1 MTHPST
7 PAAPS
12 GNLDCETVAG
22 IQSRKPSTLRVA
34 AGEAHG
40 EPAATGEAG
49 TGGEA
54 KLAAKKVAK
63 KSAKKKTAKK
73 TSPVKK
79 STAKKKTAKRKTAR
93 KKRATKARGGSLV
106 IVESPTKARTVARY
120 LGRGFSVKATVGHV
134 RDLPKRQLG
143 VDVENGFKPKY
154 VTIKGKAKT
163 LTEIKRA
170 AKVADAVYL
179 ATDPD
184 REGEA
189 IAWHVAEEMKTDAPV
204 HRVLFHE
211 ITKDA
216 IKEAMRVPGVIDD
229 RKVKAQQARRV
240 LDRLVGYKVSPLLW
254 KSIKTGLSA
263 GRVQTV
269 ALRILVERERAI
281 RAFKPEE
288 YWSIDLLCAK
298 GDQTFEASL
307 HKIDGH
313 KPHLVN
319 EAEARVVVDAVGE
332 QPFIVSEVQHKR
344 RHKRPAAPFTTSTIQ
359 QEAAKKLGFS
369 SRRTMRAAQ
378 TLYEGIDV
386 GDGPIGL
393 ITYMRTDSVRVSD
406 TAIAAAREYIGQ
418 QYGDRYVPEKPVV
431 HKSRKGSR
439 VQDAHEAIRPTEIPR
454 HPDTLRQH
462 LDKDQL
468 RLYTLIWQR
477 FIASQMPPAA
487 YDMTIIDFE
496 LGRYLFR
503 ATGSVMRFDGYH
515 RVYME
520 GHEKEEGRTMD
531 DLPQIPELVKGDQVE
546 LREITPNQHFTQ
558 PPPRYSEA
566 SLVKELEKAGIGR
579 PSTYSSIIT
588 TLTARDYVRLE
599 QRRFFPTELGETVE
613 KVMVSRFPEIFNVE
627 FTSEME
633 NELDRVEEGELE
645 WQTVLENFYG
655 PFMKALDAVDIDALV
670 METHGLQD
678 LAKEKCPECQA
689 PLKVRS
695 GRFGPFI
702 ACTRYPDDCKH
713 TRPIKKDKVPD
724 KPTDEVCHLCNSPMV
739 IKTGRFGEFLACTT
753 YPKCKGTRSIP
764 IGVKCPQCDT
774 GDLVARRTKKG
785 RTFYGC
791 GRYPDCDFSTWNKP
805 EPTKC
810 PSCGWEG
817 MEKKSTKAEGDRL
830 TCMKCGHIEV
840 TLDPEEAS
848 LG

>member
-1 MTHPST
+1 MTHQST
-7 PAAPS
+7 PDAPHGDPGS
-12 GNLDCETVAG
+12 NGPANV
-22 IQSRKPSTLRVA
+22 QSRRSSTMRVA
-34 AGEAHG
+34 AREASDESAAPG
-40 EPAATGEAG
+40 AAETPVEPATTKAV
-49 TGGEA
+49 
-54 KLAAKKVAK
+54 KKT
-63 KSAKKKTAKK
+63 AKKKTAKK
-73 TSPVKK
+73 KSAAKKK
-79 STAKKKTAKRKTAR
+79 STAKKKKTTKRKTA
-93 KKRATKARGGSLV
+93 KKRSAKPKGGSLV

-120 LGRGFSVKATVGHV
+120 LGRGFAVKATVGHV

-143 VDVENGFKPKY
+143 VDVDDGFKPKY
-154 VTIKGKAKT
+154 VTIKGKSKT

-170 AKVADAVYL
+170 AKAADEVFL

-189 IAWHVAEEMKTDAPV
+189 IAWHVAEEMNTDAPI

-216 IKEAMRVPGVIDD
+216 IKEAMSVPGVIDD

-269 ALRILVERERAI
+269 ALRLLVERERAI

-288 YWSIDLLCAK
+288 YWSIDTLCAK
-298 GDQTFEASL
+298 DDQTFEASL

-313 KPHLVN
+313 KPILGK
-319 EAEARVVVDAVGE
+319 EAEAQEVVDAVRE

-344 RHKRPAAPFTTSTIQ
+344 RRKRPTPPFTTSTLQ

-378 TLYEGIDV
+378 NLYEGIDV

-406 TAIAAAREYIGQ
+406 AAIAAAREYIGQ
-418 QYGDRYVPEKPVV
+418 QYGDNYVPEIPVV
-431 HKSRKGSR
+431 YKSKKGSR
-439 VQDAHEAIRPTEIPR
+439 VQDAHEAIRPTDIPR

-462 LDKDQL
+462 LEKDQL

-477 FIASQMPPAA
+477 FLASQMPPAE

-503 ATGSVMRFDGYH
+503 ATGSVMRFDGFH
-515 RVYME
+515 RVYTE

-599 QRRFFPTELGETVE
+599 QRRFFPTDLGETVE
-613 KVMVSRFPEIFNVE
+613 KVMISRFPELFNVE
-627 FTSEME
+627 FTSAME
-633 NELDRVEEGELE
+633 NELDRVEDGELE
-645 WQTVLENFYG
+645 WQSVLESFYG
-655 PFMKALDAVDIDALV
+655 PFIKALDAVDIDALV

-678 LAKEKCPECQA
+678 LAKEKCPDCQA

-753 YPKCKGTRSIP
+753 YPECKGTRSIP

-830 TCMKCGHIEV
+830 TCMKCSHVEIM
-840 TLDPEEAS
+840 LDPEEAS

>member
-1 MTHPST
+1 MTHQST
-7 PAAPS
+7 PDAPHGDPGS
-12 GNLDCETVAG
+12 KGPANV
-22 IQSRKPSTLRVA
+22 QSRRSSTMRVA
-34 AGEAHG
+34 AREVSDKSAAPGAAETPV
-40 EPAATGEAG
+40 EPATTKAV
-49 TGGEA
+49 
-54 KLAAKKVAK
+54 KKI
-63 KSAKKKTAKK
+63 AKKKTAKK
-73 TSPVKK
+73 KSAAKKK
-79 STAKKKTAKRKTAR
+79 STAKKKKTTKRKTA
-93 KKRATKARGGSLV
+93 KKRSAKPKGGSLV

-120 LGRGFSVKATVGHV
+120 LGRGFAVKATVGHV

-143 VDVENGFKPKY
+143 VDVDDGFKPKY
-154 VTIKGKAKT
+154 VTIKGKSKT

-170 AKVADAVYL
+170 AKAADEVFL

-189 IAWHVAEEMKTDAPV
+189 IAWHVAEEMNTDAPI

-216 IKEAMRVPGVIDD
+216 IKEAMSVPGVIDD

-269 ALRILVERERAI
+269 ALRLLVERERAI

-288 YWSIDLLCAK
+288 YWSIDTLCAK
-298 GDQTFEASL
+298 DDQTFEASL

-313 KPHLVN
+313 KPILGK
-319 EAEARVVVDAVGE
+319 EAEAQEVVDAVRE

-344 RHKRPAAPFTTSTIQ
+344 RRKRPTPPFTTSTLQ

-378 TLYEGIDV
+378 NLYEGIDV

-406 TAIAAAREYIGQ
+406 AAIAAAREYIGQ
-418 QYGDRYVPEKPVV
+418 QYGDNYVPEIPVV
-431 HKSRKGSR
+431 YKSKKGSR
-439 VQDAHEAIRPTEIPR
+439 VQDAHEAIRPTDIPR

-462 LDKDQL
+462 LEKDQL

-477 FIASQMPPAA
+477 FLASQMPPAE

-503 ATGSVMRFDGYH
+503 ATGSVMRFDGFH
-515 RVYME
+515 RVYTE

-546 LREITPNQHFTQ
+546 LCEITPNQHFTQ

-599 QRRFFPTELGETVE
+599 QRRFFPTDLGETVE
-613 KVMVSRFPEIFNVE
+613 KVMISRFPELFNVE
-627 FTSEME
+627 FTSAME
-633 NELDRVEEGELE
+633 NELDRVEDGELE
-645 WQTVLENFYG
+645 WQSVLESFYG
-655 PFMKALDAVDIDALV
+655 PFIKALDAVDIDALV

-678 LAKEKCPECQA
+678 LAKEKCPDCQA

-753 YPKCKGTRSIP
+753 YPECKGTRSIP

-830 TCMKCGHIEV
+830 TCMKCSHVEIM
-840 TLDPEEAS
+840 LDPEEAS

>member
-1 MTHPST
+1 M
-7 PAAPS
+7 
-12 GNLDCETVAG
+12 G
-22 IQSRKPSTLRVA
+22 VA
-34 AGEAHG
+34 AREESGES
-40 EPAATGEAG
+40 AATGAADTSVESAAPKAVKK
-49 TGGEA
+49 T
-54 KLAAKKVAK
+54 AKKKTV
-63 KSAKKKTAKK
+63 KKKTAKK
-73 TSPVKK
+73 KSAAQKK
-79 STAKKKTAKRKTAR
+79 STAKKTTKRSKAK
-93 KKRATKARGGSLV
+93 KKRSAKPKGGSLV

-143 VDVENGFKPKY
+143 VDVDDGFKPKY
-154 VTIKGKAKT
+154 VIIKGKSKTLTEKT

-170 AKVADAVYL
+170 AKAADQVFL

-189 IAWHVAEEMKTDAPV
+189 IAWHVAEEMNTDAPI

-216 IKEAMRVPGVIDD
+216 IKEAMSVPGVIDD

-269 ALRILVERERAI
+269 ALRLLVERERAI

-288 YWSIDLLCAK
+288 YWSIDTLCAK
-298 GDQTFEASL
+298 DDQTFEASL

-313 KPHLVN
+313 KPNLGK
-319 EAEARVVVDAVGE
+319 EAEAQEVVDAVQE

-344 RHKRPAAPFTTSTIQ
+344 RRKRPSPPFTTSTLQ

-378 TLYEGIDV
+378 NLYEGIDA

-406 TAIAAAREYIGQ
+406 AAIASVRDYIGK
-418 QYGDRYVPEKPVV
+418 QYGDSYLPEKPVV
-431 HKSRKGSR
+431 YKSKKGSR
-439 VQDAHEAIRPTEIPR
+439 VQDAHEAIRPTDIPR

-462 LDKDQL
+462 LEKDQL

-477 FIASQMPPAA
+477 FLASQMPPAE

-503 ATGSVMRFDGYH
+503 ATGSVMRFDGFH
-515 RVYME
+515 RVYTE

-599 QRRFFPTELGETVE
+599 QRRFFPTDLGETVE
-613 KVMVSRFPEIFNVE
+613 KVMISRFPDLFNVE
-627 FTSEME
+627 FTSAME
-633 NELDRVEEGELE
+633 NELDRVEDGEVE
-645 WQTVLENFYG
+645 WQSVLENFYG
-655 PFMKALDAVDIDALV
+655 PFIKALDAVDIDALV

-678 LAKEKCPECQA
+678 LAKEKCPDCQA

-739 IKTGRFGEFLACTT
+739 I
-753 YPKCKGTRSIP
+753 
-764 IGVKCPQCDT
+764 VKCPQCDT

-830 TCMKCGHIEV
+830 TCMKCSHVEIM
-840 TLDPEEAS
+840 LDPEEAS